1 VNAALIT
8 QNPANFQQKLGD
20 ESGVAILNFYPPEG
34 LPFNKV
40 FILALVGFQGLG
52 FESVVQ

>member
-1 VNAALIT
+1 VFPWVVNAALIT

-40 FILALVGFQGLG
+40 FIFKPIAIELK
-52 FESVVQ
+52 